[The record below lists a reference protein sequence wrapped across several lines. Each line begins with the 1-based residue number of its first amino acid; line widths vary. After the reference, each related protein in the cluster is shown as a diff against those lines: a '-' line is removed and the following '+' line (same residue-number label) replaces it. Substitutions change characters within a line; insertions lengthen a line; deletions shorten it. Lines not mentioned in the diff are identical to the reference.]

1 MTQSSPSCL
10 TSTGVAAAP
19 SLTNSVVDARAH
31 RHQHAPAI
39 NGMNPVLL
47 VRNLIETAKL
57 NGIDPQSWL
66 TDVLNRIADHKI
78 KRIISFL
85 IQKFLPGVGA

>member
-47 VRNLIETAKL
+47 VRNLIETA
-57 NGIDPQSWL
+57 DPQSWL

>member
-1 MTQSSPSCL
+1 MISARRP
-10 TSTGVAAAP
+10 A
-19 SLTNSVVDARAH
+19 VDDPKQPKLLNINRCGCRA
-31 RHQHAPAI
+31 
-39 NGMNPVLL
+39 VLL

-66 TDVLNRIADHKI
+66 TDVRNRIADHKI